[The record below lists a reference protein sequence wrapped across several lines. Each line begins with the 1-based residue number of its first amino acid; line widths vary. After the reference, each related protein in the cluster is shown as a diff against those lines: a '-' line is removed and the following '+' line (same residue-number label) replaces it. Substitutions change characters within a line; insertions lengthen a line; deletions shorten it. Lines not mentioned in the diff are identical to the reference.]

1 MCEYIYLIHTREFY
15 NLNKNIYK
23 IGKTKQENLKRFNN
37 YPKGSKLLFQIICNN
52 CDLAEKELLKIFK
65 LKYNLESY
73 IGLEYFSGNYIS
85 MIQDIYNYLYK
96 DINITNNDDKNNYD
110 KNNDDKNN
118 DDKNNDD
125 KNNDDKNNDD
135 KNNDNKNNDDKNNDD
150 KNNDDKNDKTEIIDT
165 YEKLLKY
172 TNIKSIRIIDK
183 DKIEGYLMLK
193 DIDSEFYFSNK
204 NEDCSSLILW
214 LEWIQ
219 KKSKLKLNLSNL
231 ISKLTH

>member
-96 DINITNNDDKNNYD
+96 DINITNDTH

-118 DDKNNDD
+118 DN
-125 KNNDDKNNDD
+125 

-183 DKIEGYLMLK
+183 DKIEGY
-193 DIDSEFYFSNK
+193 EFYFSNK

>member
-118 DDKNNDD
+118 DDKN
-125 KNNDDKNNDD
+125 
-135 KNNDNKNNDDKNNDD
+135 
-150 KNNDDKNDKTEIIDT
+150 DKTEIIDT

>member
-1 MCEYIYLIHTREFY
+1 
-15 NLNKNIYK
+15 
-23 IGKTKQENLKRFNN
+23 
-37 YPKGSKLLFQIICNN
+37 
-52 CDLAEKELLKIFK
+52 
-65 LKYNLESY
+65 
-73 IGLEYFSGNYIS
+73 

-96 DINITNNDDKNNYD
+96 DINITNDNDKNNDD

>member
-52 CDLAEKELLKIFK
+52 CDVAEKELLKIFK

-96 DINITNNDDKNNYD
+96 DITITNDNDKNDND
-110 KNNDDKNN
+110 KNDNHK
-118 DDKNNDD
+118 
-125 KNNDDKNNDD
+125 
-135 KNNDNKNNDDKNNDD
+135 NDNHKNDNHKNDHDD
-150 KNNDDKNDKTEIIDT
+150 DKTEIIDT

-172 TNIKSIRIIDK
+172 TNVKSIRIIDK
-183 DKIEGYLMLK
+183 NKVEGYLLLK
-193 DIDSEFYFSNK
+193 DIDCEFYFSNK

-219 KKSKLKLNLSNL
+219 KKSKVKLNLSNL
-231 ISKLTH
+231 ISKITH

>member
-96 DINITNNDDKNNYD
+96 DINITNDTH

-118 DDKNNDD
+118 DN
-125 KNNDDKNNDD
+125 